1 MQSALSV
8 GVVRHSST
16 AAIRCADWTADTTS
30 GSNTRGVT
38 EHSGGYF
45 FFSLTLVHKLV
56 LAAEWLVLLP
66 VTTLKICRCVA
77 LQN

>member
-45 FFSLTLVHKLV
+45 FFLSDSC
-56 LAAEWLVLLP
+56 AQAGSGG
-66 VTTLKICRCVA
+66 RVA
-77 LQN
+77 GFTASYHT